1 MVEDQLFRRIRPCR
15 SVNSET
21 AAAAAAAALREP
33 EI

>member
-15 SVNSET
+15 SVNSEI
-21 AAAAAAAALREP
+21 AAAAAAALREP